1 MSPSLIAK
9 KINQKIPLKFVYL
22 INHTCIVLKWKKLG
36 VVKGH
41 HDWKTPTRG
50 FIGEWKKNDNDKTNT
65 HKKTADDTKM
75 CSNLSFVRFAK
86 D

>member
-50 FIGEWKKNDNDKTNT
+50 FIGEWKKMIITKQTHTKKQQMIQKCAKT
-65 HKKTADDTKM
+65 
-75 CSNLSFVRFAK
+75 CRL
-86 D
+86 

>member
-50 FIGEWKKNDNDKTNT
+50 FIGEWKKMIITKQTHTKKQQMIQTCAKT
-65 HKKTADDTKM
+65 
-75 CSNLSFVRFAK
+75 CRL
-86 D
+86 